1 MRGVS
6 FLRVVGRLK
15 PGVTS
20 EQARAAL
27 PALAAKLSPATSGN
41 RR

>member
-15 PGVTS
+15 PGVTID
-20 EQARAAL
+20 QAKAAL
-27 PALAAKLSPATSGN
+27 QVLQQSYKPATS
-41 RR
+41 R